1 MAINIHIL
9 LHTTVLT
16 VLWVIINSIFA
27 LFLSRKIFPKNHW
40 SCLNISS
47 EIIFLK
53 GRSNVMGYQE
63 TLHDELLPFV
73 TVIED
78 EKTILSA
85 RQRSH
90 LCSRHYKKVVLR
102 FRNRIITMVSIQF
115 WSEPDREPARNSS
128 ETSLRSGGVTYRKLN
143 LRKE

>member
-9 LHTTVLT
+9 LHTTYST
-16 VLWVIINSIFA
+16 VSNYKLDFCIISFKEDI
-27 LFLSRKIFPKNHW
+27 SKKHW
-40 SCLNISS
+40 SYLNISR

-53 GRSNVMGYQE
+53 SRSNVMGYQE
-63 TLHDELLPFV
+63 TLHDELLSFV
-73 TVIED
+73 TVIEE

-85 RQRSH
+85 RQRSY

-128 ETSLRSGGVTYRKLN
+128 ETSLRSGGVIYRKLN